1 MTIKEQIKLFLRSK
15 YEYYI
20 LCKPNM
26 LDSDFDKLEES
37 LRKSGDEMALRVVD
51 LVDFPGIDIIE
62 ELGFSAEEICPE
74 QKVKRDETK
83 YKHLTKMLSIQKI
96 NIKDENNL
104 PYNELNLFFNRLKT
118 NRYICEPKYD
128 GNAINLIYENGILK
142 SALTRNDGNYGLER
156 INKIRL
162 IVPNRINIQGL
173 VEVRGECLIKKSIFE
188 NKYKEEGESSNPR
201 NFVAGA
207 ISRENVDIKS
217 INDLVFIGY
226 SLVCIDKN
234 GNKTYVDDTLNVLK
248 QNGFNKNHTP
258 FVKIISGISDFEK
271 LYYDFKKY
279 RENCEFL
286 LDGIVIK
293 YEEKYRIKLGDNGK
307 YEKWSIA
314 IKFIPDVVSTEI
326 IDIKWVL
333 GKNGML
339 TPIAELKPVELLG
352 TIVRKASLSN
362 LGTIY
367 SKKTYIGSICE
378 LVKSGDIIPMIKS
391 VLKSSPNEK
400 EYDKQIEDFIKEQ
413 N

>member
-20 LCKPNM
+20 LCEPKM

-37 LRKSGDEMALRVVD
+37 LRNSGDKLALDIVD
-51 LVDFPGIDIIE
+51 LTDFPGINVIE
-62 ELGFSAEEICPE
+62 KLGFSVEEICPE

-83 YKHLTKMLSIQKI
+83 HKHITKMLSIQKI
-96 NIKDENNL
+96 NIKDESNF
-104 PYNELNLFFNRLKT
+104 PYNDIKLFFDRIKT
-118 NRYICEPKYD
+118 NKYICEPKYD

-142 SALTRNDGNYGLER
+142 SALTRNDGDHGLER

-173 VEVRGECLIKKSIFE
+173 VEIRGECLIKKTIFE
-188 NKYKEEGESSNPR
+188 EKYKEEGSISNPR

-207 ISRENVDIKS
+207 ISRENVDIKA

-226 SLVCIDKN
+226 SLMIIEN
-234 GNKTYVDDTLNVLK
+234 GKKTYVDDTLNVLK

-258 FVKIISGISDFEK
+258 FVKLISEINEFEEM
-271 LYYDFKKY
+271 YFEFKKY
-279 RENCEFL
+279 REECEFL

-314 IKFIPDVVSTEI
+314 IKFIPEIVSTKI
-326 IDIKWVL
+326 IDIQWL
-333 GKNGML
+333 IGKDGSF
-339 TPIAELKPVELLG
+339 TPVADLEPVELMD
-352 TIVRKASLSN
+352 TIVKKASLSN
-362 LGTIY
+362 LGTMH
-367 SKKTYIGSICE
+367 SKKLYIGAVCT
-378 LVKSGDIIPMIKS
+378 LVKSGDIIPMITS
-391 VLKSSPNEK
+391 VLIPSENEK
-400 EYDKQIEDFIKEQ
+400 EYDKQIDDFIKQ
-413 N
+413 SK